1 MGYRWEV
8 WKNGQKVNLPN
19 GKGGFDVLE
28 EAEEYASH
36 IDGVVVDMFV
46 PQVKFTLEQ
55 GARLP
60 EYAHDTDS
68 GADLFSNEEHFIS
81 AGETVMVDTGL
92 KIELP
97 EGYEAQV
104 RSKSGLACK
113 HGVHVLNSP
122 GTVDCGYR
130 GPVKVILHNAGKET
144 FHVKP
149 GDKIAQLVIAPYIQG
164 KFHTVAALSE
174 TVRGE
179 NGFGSTGRQ

>member
-1 MGYRWEV
+1 LGYRWQV
-8 WKNGQKVNLPN
+8 WKDGKRVLAPNGQ
-19 GKGGFDVLE
+19 GGFDVCE
-28 EAEEYASH
+28 EAEAYAES
-36 IDGVVVDMFV
+36 IGGIVVDMFV
-46 PQVKFTLEQ
+46 PQVKFTLEP
-55 GARLP
+55 GAKLP
-60 EYAHDTDS
+60 EYAHSTDS
-68 GADLFSNEEHFIS
+68 GADLFSVEEHFIS
-81 AGETVMVDTGL
+81 AGETQMVDTGL

-113 HGVHVLNSP
+113 HSVHVLNSP

-164 KFHTVAALSE
+164 KFHAVSALSD
-174 TVRGE
+174 TDRGE